1 MRTRQPPQSDEM
13 VARTIS
19 KWALCHQQ
27 GVLTHAKRQYCCANN
42 IQIKPT
48 HPDQRRGRCQDEEC
62 ATTKGIQQARTNG
75 KVARPM
81 SKWPPC
87 HNGNHR
93 ATLTNGRVTR
103 THVEISR
110 HTARITKK
118 MDWRCKKKLFYFGF
132 SHCFV
137 EVSRVL
143 HLPRR
148 RTMQNWKSIIIATT
162 ACSLPGVSTSTVFFS
177 GHCI

>member
-1 MRTRQPPQSDEM
+1 MRTRQPPQSDGM

-19 KWALCHQQ
+19 KWALRHQQ

-110 HTARITKK
+110 HTARITVK
-118 MDWRCKKKLFYFGF
+118 MDWRCKKNVLLWFQPLFCRG
-132 SHCFV
+132 
-137 EVSRVL
+137 VS
-143 HLPRR
+143 
-148 RTMQNWKSIIIATT
+148 SIAPATT
-162 ACSLPGVSTSTVFFS
+162 PHHAKLEINNYCNNSLFLTWCQHINRFFS